1 MTYVEN
7 NIKGRSVCQDCGSDY
22 VTKYVCS
29 SSFEEKKKPSL
40 EVLGQLDAD
49 RDLALRCKTSFSHPW
64 QQSCSGTGNKFT
76 SVQRTG
82 TGKKKNHN
90 KIISIGFVVAEPS
103 LYFSAPVLRSG

>member
-29 SSFEEKKKPSL
+29 SYFEEEKKPSL

-49 RDLALRCKTSFSHPW
+49 PDLALRCKTSFSHP
-64 QQSCSGTGNKFT
+64 
-76 SVQRTG
+76 
-82 TGKKKNHN
+82 
-90 KIISIGFVVAEPS
+90 
-103 LYFSAPVLRSG
+103 